1 MGGDLGRKRGT
12 VPPKFDSPCLR
23 PPIFRRNTL
32 YHKKCPYPILLK
44 LHFRQST
51 FHQSIDEMTT
61 KKVIKNFGWK
71 NRSLGLKKVIQKFG
85 SYNKKILDTNIF
97 GPPNPGPSSPPME
110 MVRKIK

>member
-12 VPPKFDSPCLR
+12 VPPKFDSQCLR

-51 FHQSIDEMTT
+51 FHRSIDEMTT
-61 KKVIKNFGWK
+61 KKVI
-71 NRSLGLKKVIQKFG
+71 RKFG
-85 SYNKKILDTNIF
+85 SKNKINCGFEYFWSPKPRAKFSAHGNDHLVGLNQVQIWRM
-97 GPPNPGPSSPPME
+97 SS
-110 MVRKIK
+110 

>member
-51 FHQSIDEMTT
+51 FHRSIDEMTT
-61 KKVIKNFGWK
+61 KKVIKNSGYEYFWSPKPRAKFSAHG
-71 NRSLGLKKVIQKFG
+71 NEPNDHLVGLNQVQIWRM
-85 SYNKKILDTNIF
+85 
-97 GPPNPGPSSPPME
+97 SSISSDIGE
-110 MVRKIK
+110 CC